1 MLVLD
6 LERTSIGRADFFK
19 DGINALDDKMK
30 FASRLSQVGQNFSQ
44 TLEEVKDLE
53 FGENSSAQ
61 FELEDVDTQGSPEG
75 SNLMLNEMR
84 AAIKSCRDQEELCAQ
99 DSLDMLNGKEVN
111 VHNMMINL
119 KKAELQ
125 TQFVVNV
132 TNKLVNG
139 INEILRINA

>member
-1 MLVLD
+1 MLD
-6 LERTSIGRADFFK
+6 LERASIGKADFLK

-30 FASRLSQVGQNFSQ
+30 FDSGLSQIGQKFSQ
-44 TLEEVKDLE
+44 ALEEAGSLE
-53 FGENSSAQ
+53 FDEDDTVQ
-61 FELEDVDTQGSPEG
+61 FELEDVDTQGG
-75 SNLMLNEMR
+75 SDGNNLMLDEMR

>member
-1 MLVLD
+1 MLVLV
-6 LERTSIGRADFFK
+6 LERTSISKADFLK

-30 FASRLSQVGQNFSQ
+30 FDSSLSQIGQKFSQ
-44 TLEEVKDLE
+44 VLKEAESLDVDE
-53 FGENSSAQ
+53 DDSVP
-61 FELEDVDTQGSPEG
+61 FELEDVDTQRDSEG

-84 AAIKSCRDQEELCAQ
+84 AAIKSCRAQEELCAQ
-99 DSLDMLNGKEVN
+99 DSLDMLSGKEVSI
-111 VHNMMINL
+111 HNMMINL

>member
-1 MLVLD
+1 MLD
-6 LERTSIGRADFFK
+6 LERASIGKADFLK

-30 FASRLSQVGQNFSQ
+30 FDSGLSQIGQKFSQ
-44 TLEEVKDLE
+44 ALEEAESLE
-53 FGENSSAQ
+53 FDEDDAAQ
-61 FELEDVDTQGSPEG
+61 FELKDIDTQGSTEG
-75 SNLMLNEMR
+75 STLMLDEMR

-111 VHNMMINL
+111 VHNMMVNL

>member
-1 MLVLD
+1 
-6 LERTSIGRADFFK
+6 
-19 DGINALDDKMK
+19 
-30 FASRLSQVGQNFSQ
+30 
-44 TLEEVKDLE
+44 
-53 FGENSSAQ
+53 
-61 FELEDVDTQGSPEG
+61 
-75 SNLMLNEMR
+75 
-84 AAIKSCRDQEELCAQ
+84 
-99 DSLDMLNGKEVN
+99 MLNGKEVN

>member
-1 MLVLD
+1 MLILD
-6 LERTSIGRADFFK
+6 LERASIGKADFLK

-30 FASRLSQVGQNFSQ
+30 FDSGLSQIGQRFSQ
-44 TLEEVKDLE
+44 ALEEAEGLE
-53 FGENSSAQ
+53 FDENDAVQ
-61 FELEDVDTQGSPEG
+61 FELDVDTQGG
-75 SNLMLNEMR
+75 SESNNLMLDEMR
-84 AAIKSCRDQEELCAQ
+84 VAIQSCRNQEELCAQ
-99 DSLDMLNGKEVN
+99 DSFDMLNGKEVN
-111 VHNMMINL
+111 IHNMMVNL

>member
-1 MLVLD
+1 MLD
-6 LERTSIGRADFFK
+6 LERTSIGKADFLK

-30 FASRLSQVGQNFSQ
+30 FDSGLSQIGQKFSQ
-44 TLEEVKDLE
+44 ALEEAESLE
-53 FGENSSAQ
+53 FNEDDAAQ
-61 FELEDVDTQGSPEG
+61 FELKDVDTQGSPE
-75 SNLMLNEMR
+75 SSTLMLDEMR

-132 TNKLVNG
+132 TNKLANG

>member
-1 MLVLD
+1 MLD
-6 LERTSIGRADFFK
+6 LERASIGKADFLK

-30 FASRLSQVGQNFSQ
+30 FDSGLSQIGQKFSQ
-44 TLEEVKDLE
+44 ALEEA
-53 FGENSSAQ
+53 ENLQLDEDDAAQ
-61 FELEDVDTQGSPEG
+61 FELKDIDTQGSTEG
-75 SNLMLNEMR
+75 STLMLDEMR

-111 VHNMMINL
+111 VHNMMVNL

>member
-1 MLVLD
+1 MLD
-6 LERTSIGRADFFK
+6 LERVSIGKADFLK

-30 FASRLSQVGQNFSQ
+30 FDSGLSQIGQKFSQ
-44 TLEEVKDLE
+44 ALEEAESLE
-53 FGENSSAQ
+53 FNEDDATR
-61 FELEDVDTQGSPEG
+61 FELEDVDTQGSPE
-75 SNLMLNEMR
+75 SSTLMLDEMR

>member
-1 MLVLD
+1 MLD
-6 LERTSIGRADFFK
+6 LERTSIGKADFLK
-19 DGINALDDKMK
+19 GGINALDDKMK
-30 FASRLSQVGQNFSQ
+30 FDSGLSQIGEKFSQ

-53 FGENSSAQ
+53 FDEDDAAQ
-61 FELEDVDTQGSPEG
+61 FELKDVDTQRGSES
-75 SNLMLNEMR
+75 SNLMLDEMR

>member
-1 MLVLD
+1 MLD
-6 LERTSIGRADFFK
+6 LERTSIGKADFLK

-30 FASRLSQVGQNFSQ
+30 FDSGLSQIGQKFSQ
-44 TLEEVKDLE
+44 ALEEAGSLE
-53 FGENSSAQ
+53 FDEDDSAQ
-61 FELEDVDTQGSPEG
+61 FELEDVNTQKDSEG

-111 VHNMMINL
+111 VHNMMVNL

-139 INEILRINA
+139 INEILRVNA

>member
-1 MLVLD
+1 MLD
-6 LERTSIGRADFFK
+6 LERASIGKADFLK

-30 FASRLSQVGQNFSQ
+30 FDSGLSQIGQKFSQ
-44 TLEEVKDLE
+44 ALEEAESLE
-53 FGENSSAQ
+53 FDEDDAAQ
-61 FELEDVDTQGSPEG
+61 FELKDIDTQGSTEG
-75 SNLMLNEMR
+75 SNLMLDEMR